1 MHFDYIII
9 GSGSGNSFPT
19 PEFDDASIAIIEEA
33 PRFGGTCLNSGCIPT
48 KMYVVAAD
56 TALAAADSER
66 LGIRTTF
73 EGADWPAIVDRV
85 FSHRIDLISRGGEE
99 YRRGDEC
106 PNITL
111 FRGHATF
118 TAPRTLKTTLDGE
131 DVEITGDTIVI
142 AAGSRPFIPPVIAE
156 SGVPYLTNEDVM
168 RLPEQPESIT
178 ILGGGF
184 IAMEFAHVF
193 QSLGTHVRIV
203 NRSPLMRHLDADIHD
218 RFNALA
224 APRYETHIGRTVS
237 SATHDDKSVT
247 LTLDDGTHVTS
258 SALLVATGRRPNG
271 DRMNLGAGGVDMR
284 EDGRI
289 SVDQYGRTSAEGVWA
304 LGDVSSPFMLKHV
317 ANAELRA
324 VRRNILQT
332 STGAAAPTP
341 ETTATDAPDSSS
353 EGATTADA
361 GSAGTDDFSTLVPMP
376 HKHVPSAV
384 FTHPQLA
391 SVGMTEQEA
400 RDAGYEVTTK
410 MQNYADVAY
419 GWALE
424 DQGSVVK
431 LVADKN
437 TSRLLGAHYMGPQA
451 SNLIQQLVTVMAFDL
466 DLRDVARRQYW
477 IHPAL
482 AEVTEN
488 AILGLDLEFPES

>member
-19 PEFDDASIAIIEEA
+19 PDFDDARIAIIEEG

-56 TALAAADSER
+56 TAHAAADSER
-66 LGIRTTF
+66 LGIHTTF

-85 FSHRIDLISRGGEE
+85 FGHRVDIIARGGEE

-111 FRGHATF
+111 FDGHAQF
-118 TAPRTLKTTLDGE
+118 TGPKTLSTTLDGE
-131 DVEITGDTIVI
+131 PVEITGDTIIV

-237 SATHDDKSVT
+237 SASHDENSVT
-247 LTLDDGTHVTS
+247 LTLDDGTVLTS
-258 SALLVATGRRPNG
+258 SALLVATGRVPNG
-271 DRMNLGAGGVDMR
+271 DRMNLDAAGVDMHD
-284 EDGRI
+284 DGRI
-289 SVDQYGRTSAEGVWA
+289 VVDDYGRTTAEGVWA

-324 VRRNILQT
+324 VRHNVLCA
-332 STGAAAPTP
+332 SG
-341 ETTATDAPDSSS
+341 SSS
-353 EGATTADA
+353 EPSDM
-361 GSAGTDDFSTLVPMP
+361 VPMP
-376 HKHVPSAV
+376 HDHVPSAV

-391 SVGMTEQEA
+391 TVGLTEKQA
-400 RDAGYEVTTK
+400 REAGYDVTTK
-410 MQNYADVAY
+410 IQNYGDVAY
-419 GWALE
+419 SWALE

-431 LVADKN
+431 LVADKR
-437 TSRLLGAHYMGPQA
+437 TSKLLGAHYMGPQA
-451 SNLIQQLVTVMAFDL
+451 STLIQQLVTVLAFDL
-466 DLRDVARRQYW
+466 NLRDVARRQYW
-477 IHPAL
+477 THPAL

-488 AILGLDLEFPES
+488 AILGLDLDFPDY

>member
-19 PEFDDASIAIIEEA
+19 PEFDDASIAIIDKA

-56 TALAAADSER
+56 TAHTAANSER
-66 LGIRTTF
+66 LGIHTTF

-85 FSHRIDLISRGGEE
+85 FANRIDLISRGGEE

-111 FRGHATF
+111 FDGHAQF
-118 TAPRTLKTTLDGE
+118 TGPKTLSTTLDGK

-142 AAGSRPFIPPVIAE
+142 AAGSRPFIPPVIAD

-193 QSLGTHVRIV
+193 QSLGTRVRIV

-224 APRYETHIGRTVS
+224 APRYETHIGRTVA
-237 SATHDDKSVT
+237 SATHDDNSIT
-247 LTLDDGTHVTS
+247 LTLDDCTAITS
-258 SALLVATGRRPNG
+258 SALLVATGRTPNG
-271 DRMNLGAGGVDMR
+271 DRMNLPAGGVEMDER
-284 EDGRI
+284 GRVV
-289 SVDQYGRTSAEGVWA
+289 VDKHGRTTADGVWA
-304 LGDVSSPFMLKHV
+304 LGDVSSPHMLKHV

-324 VRRNILQT
+324 VRHNILNPQ
-332 STGAAAPTP
+332 
-341 ETTATDAPDSSS
+341 DM
-353 EGATTADA
+353 
-361 GSAGTDDFSTLVPMP
+361 VPMP
-376 HKHVPSAV
+376 HEHVPSAV
-384 FTHPQLA
+384 FTYPQLA
-391 SVGMTEQEA
+391 TVGMTEAEA
-400 RDAGYEVTTK
+400 RDAGFDVTTK
-410 MQNYADVAY
+410 IQNYGDVAY

-431 LVADKN
+431 LIADKQ
-437 TSRLLGAHYMGPQA
+437 TGRLLGAHYMGPQA
-451 SNLIQQLVTVMAFDL
+451 STLIQQLITVMAFDL

-482 AEVTEN
+482 PEVTEN
-488 AILGLDLEFPES
+488 AILGLDLEFPAV

>member
-19 PEFDDASIAIIEEA
+19 PEFDDASIAIIDKA
-33 PRFGGTCLNSGCIPT
+33 PRFGGTCLNNGCIPT

-56 TALAAADSER
+56 TARAAANSER
-66 LGIRTTF
+66 LGIHTTF

-85 FSHRIDLISRGGEE
+85 FANRIDLISRGGEE

-111 FRGHATF
+111 FDGHAQF
-118 TAPRTLKTTLDGE
+118 TGPKTLSTTLDGK

-142 AAGSRPFIPPVIAE
+142 AAGSRPFIPPVIAD

-184 IAMEFAHVF
+184 IAMEFAHIF

-224 APRYETHIGRTVS
+224 APRYETHIGRTVA
-237 SATHDDKSVT
+237 SASHDDNSVT
-247 LTLDDGTHVTS
+247 LTLDDGTAITS
-258 SALLVATGRRPNG
+258 SALLVATGRIPNG
-271 DRMNLGAGGVDMR
+271 DQMNLSAGGVEMDER
-284 EDGRI
+284 GRVV
-289 SVDQYGRTSAEGVWA
+289 VDKHGRTTADGVWA
-304 LGDVSSPFMLKHV
+304 LGDVSSPHMLKHV

-324 VRRNILQT
+324 VRHNILNPQ
-332 STGAAAPTP
+332 
-341 ETTATDAPDSSS
+341 DM
-353 EGATTADA
+353 
-361 GSAGTDDFSTLVPMP
+361 VPMP
-376 HKHVPSAV
+376 HEHVPSAV
-384 FTHPQLA
+384 FTYPQLA
-391 SVGMTEQEA
+391 TVGMTEAEA
-400 RDAGYEVTTK
+400 RDAGFDVTTK
-410 MQNYADVAY
+410 IQNYGDVAY

-424 DQGSVVK
+424 DQDSVVK
-431 LVADKN
+431 LVADKQ
-437 TSRLLGAHYMGPQA
+437 TGRLLGAHYMGPQA
-451 SNLIQQLVTVMAFDL
+451 STLIQQLITVMAFDL
-466 DLRDVARRQYW
+466 DLRDVARKQYW

-482 AEVTEN
+482 PEVTEN
-488 AILGLDLEFPES
+488 AILGLDLEFPTV

>member
-19 PEFDDASIAIIEEA
+19 PEFDDASIAIIDKA

-56 TALAAADSER
+56 TAHTAANSER
-66 LGIRTTF
+66 LGIDTTF

-85 FSHRIDLISRGGEE
+85 FANRIDLISRGGEE

-111 FRGHATF
+111 FDGHAQF
-118 TAPRTLKTTLDGE
+118 TGPKTLSTTLDGK

-142 AAGSRPFIPPVIAE
+142 AAGSRPFIPPVIAD

-193 QSLGTHVRIV
+193 QSLGTRVRIV

-224 APRYETHIGRTVS
+224 APRYETHIGRTVA
-237 SATHDDKSVT
+237 SASHDDNSIT
-247 LTLDDGTHVTS
+247 LTLDDGTAITS
-258 SALLVATGRRPNG
+258 SALLVATGRIPNG
-271 DRMNLGAGGVDMR
+271 DRMNLSAGGVEMDER
-284 EDGRI
+284 GRVV
-289 SVDQYGRTSAEGVWA
+289 VDKHGRTTADGVWA
-304 LGDVSSPFMLKHV
+304 LGDVSSPHMLKHV

-324 VRRNILQT
+324 VRHNILNPQ
-332 STGAAAPTP
+332 
-341 ETTATDAPDSSS
+341 DM
-353 EGATTADA
+353 
-361 GSAGTDDFSTLVPMP
+361 VPMP
-376 HKHVPSAV
+376 HEHVPSAV
-384 FTHPQLA
+384 FTYPQLA
-391 SVGMTEQEA
+391 TVGMTEAEA
-400 RDAGYEVTTK
+400 RDAGFDVTTK
-410 MQNYADVAY
+410 IQNYGDVAY

-424 DQGSVVK
+424 DQDSVVK
-431 LVADKN
+431 LVADKQ
-437 TSRLLGAHYMGPQA
+437 TGRLLGAHYMGPQA
-451 SNLIQQLVTVMAFDL
+451 STLIQQLITVMAFDL
-466 DLRDVARRQYW
+466 DLREVARKQYW

-482 AEVTEN
+482 PEVTEN
-488 AILGLDLEFPES
+488 AILGLDLEFPTV

>member
-19 PEFDDASIAIIEEA
+19 PEFDDASIAIIDKA

-56 TALAAADSER
+56 TAHTAANSER
-66 LGIRTTF
+66 LGIHTTF
-73 EGADWPAIVDRV
+73 EGTDWPAIVDRV
-85 FSHRIDLISRGGEE
+85 FANRIDLISRGGEE

-111 FRGHATF
+111 FDGHAQF
-118 TAPRTLKTTLDGE
+118 TGPKTLSTTLDGK

-142 AAGSRPFIPPVIAE
+142 AAGSRPFIPPVIAD

-224 APRYETHIGRTVS
+224 APRYETHIGRTVA
-237 SATHDDKSVT
+237 SASHDDNSIT
-247 LTLDDGTHVTS
+247 LTLDDGTAITS
-258 SALLVATGRRPNG
+258 SALLVATGRIPNG
-271 DRMNLGAGGVDMR
+271 DQMNLSAGGVEMDER
-284 EDGRI
+284 GRVV
-289 SVDQYGRTSAEGVWA
+289 VDKHGRTTADGVWA
-304 LGDVSSPFMLKHV
+304 LGDVSSPHMLKHV

-324 VRRNILQT
+324 VRHNILNPQ
-332 STGAAAPTP
+332 
-341 ETTATDAPDSSS
+341 DM
-353 EGATTADA
+353 
-361 GSAGTDDFSTLVPMP
+361 LPMP
-376 HKHVPSAV
+376 HEHVPSAV
-384 FTHPQLA
+384 FTYPQLA
-391 SVGMTEQEA
+391 TVGMTEAEA
-400 RDAGYEVTTK
+400 RDAGFDVTTK
-410 MQNYADVAY
+410 IQNYGDVAY

-424 DQGSVVK
+424 DQDSVVK
-431 LVADKN
+431 LVADKQ
-437 TSRLLGAHYMGPQA
+437 TGRLLGAHYMGPQA
-451 SNLIQQLVTVMAFDL
+451 STLIQQLITVMAFDL
-466 DLRDVARRQYW
+466 DLRDVARKQYW

-482 AEVTEN
+482 PEVTEN
-488 AILGLDLEFPES
+488 AILGLDLEFPTV

>member
-19 PEFDDASIAIIEEA
+19 PEFDDASIAIIDKA

-56 TALAAADSER
+56 TARAAANSER
-66 LGIRTTF
+66 LGIHATF

-85 FSHRIDLISRGGEE
+85 FANRIDLISRGGEE

-111 FRGHATF
+111 FDGHAQF
-118 TAPRTLKTTLDGE
+118 TGPKTLSTTLDGE
-131 DVEITGDTIVI
+131 PVEITGDTIVI

-237 SATHDDKSVT
+237 SATHDDNSIT
-247 LTLDDGTHVTS
+247 LTLDDGTAITS
-258 SALLVATGRRPNG
+258 SALLVATGRIPNG
-271 DRMNLGAGGVDMR
+271 DQMNLSAGGVEMDER
-284 EDGRI
+284 GRVV
-289 SVDQYGRTSAEGVWA
+289 VDKHGRTTADGVWA
-304 LGDVSSPFMLKHV
+304 LGDVSSPHMLKHV

-324 VRRNILQT
+324 VRHNILNPQ
-332 STGAAAPTP
+332 
-341 ETTATDAPDSSS
+341 DM
-353 EGATTADA
+353 
-361 GSAGTDDFSTLVPMP
+361 VPMP
-376 HKHVPSAV
+376 HEHVPSAL
-384 FTHPQLA
+384 FTYPQLA
-391 SVGMTEQEA
+391 TVGMTEAEA
-400 RDAGYEVTTK
+400 RETGFDVTTK
-410 MQNYADVAY
+410 IQNYGDVAY

-424 DQGSVVK
+424 DQDSVVK
-431 LVADKN
+431 LVADKQ
-437 TSRLLGAHYMGPQA
+437 TGRLLGAHYMGPQA
-451 SNLIQQLVTVMAFDL
+451 STLIQQLITVMAFDL
-466 DLRDVARRQYW
+466 DLRDVARKQYW

-488 AILGLDLEFPES
+488 AILCLDLEFPTV